1 MWNVFTNLG
10 DAAVTLPVATICAG
24 WIALFNVRLAL
35 RLVGVLAIGAALVG
49 VTKIA
54 YAGWGLSIPADD
66 FRVISGH
73 TMLSTSIW
81 MVAITLLLKWWR
93 LPTFP
98 GIVAGMVVGALT
110 GFSRLVDH
118 SHSLP
123 EVISGWLLGVVV
135 ALCFLRAAVNV
146 ELERFSAI
154 WPTLSILVVSTLAYG
169 HKAPFE
175 HLIET
180 RSPQIRSHVPSVI
193 AVLGRLRYRVH
204 SHGATS
210 AR

>member
-1 MWNVFTNLG
+1 MWTVFTNLG
-10 DAAVTLPVATICAG
+10 DAAITLPVAAICAG

-35 RLVGVLAIGAALVG
+35 RLIGVLAVGAALVG
-49 VTKIA
+49 ATKVVYASWGIA
-54 YAGWGLSIPADD
+54 IPADD

-93 LPTFP
+93 QPTLP
-98 GIVAGMVVGALT
+98 GIVAGMVIGALT
-110 GFSRLVDH
+110 GLSRLVDH

-123 EVISGWLLGVVV
+123 EVISGWLLGALV
-135 ALCFLRAAVNV
+135 ALIFLRAAVNV
-146 ELERFSAI
+146 EPERFRAI
-154 WPTLSILVVSTLAYG
+154 WPTLSLLLVSTLAYG
-169 HKAPFE
+169 HKAPLQ

-180 RSPQIRSHVPSVI
+180 RSPQIRTHVPSI
-193 AVLGRLRYRVH
+193 MAALGRIRYRIQ
-204 SHGATS
+204 SYDATS